1 MPNEKILLIEDERDL
16 VFLLKS
22 NLRREGYN
30 LVSARTAESGL
41 ALARKHKPDLI
52 VLDVM
57 LPKMD
62 GFELIK
68 VLRRETSV
76 PVLFLTARKSEIDRV
91 LGLKLGADDYV
102 TKPFSVQELAAR
114 IQAILHRARHK
125 EEENGNGVARFG
137 ALEVD
142 FDRHEV
148 RVNGK
153 YRDLAPREFQL
164 LKLLIDAKGKVLSR
178 DHLLEC
184 IWGVDKGME
193 VSTRTVDQ
201 HIARLRRKLAGER
214 ERIVT
219 VTNFGYQIK
228 MR

>member
-1 MPNEKILLIEDERDL
+1 MPNEKILVVEDESDL

-22 NLRREGYN
+22 NLRREGYQV
-30 LVSARTAESGL
+30 VSARTAESGL

-68 VLRRETSV
+68 VLRRETTV

-114 IQAILHRARHK
+114 IHAILHRARAK
-125 EEENGNGVARFG
+125 DEENGNGVARFG
-137 ALEVD
+137 QLEVD

-153 YRDLAPREFQL
+153 FRELAPREFQL

-201 HIARLRRKLAGER
+201 HIARLRRKLLGER